1 MVVVMVAQLQVVV
14 MKLLMLPP
22 PPLPPPKVVLNVA
35 APPMSDRH
43 RQVHRRLLV
52 WTERAQTRGMMID
65 VRVRVRPLALQ
76 RIRTRYARVTWN
88 TCTVQNAFVVQNT
101 NTRHGYST
109 VLFAAARP
117 PLRAV
122 FSNSPYRVIPHF
134 RCGTTRLGEVERSP
148 MFDTPGDNGA
158 RLFSLDGSMV
168 DTGD

>member
-117 PLRAV
+117 PLK
-122 FSNSPYRVIPHF
+122 PYF
-134 RCGTTRLGEVERSP
+134 RTAHIVSFHISGAGRHGWERSKGRQCS
-148 MFDTPGDNGA
+148 TPLATTELGYLA
-158 RLFSLDGSMV
+158 
-168 DTGD
+168 